1 MSAGIGLYSTVKGF
15 KNQRII
21 IPVTHY
27 IGNNTAVIEVEN
39 GTKIDLMYLNA
50 LIPFELCYIRKPF
63 LIWLVR
69 MEVAVKKILGNILWI
84 LCPPG
89 AAVVVVLNG
98 RLDAFGPADAKNTL
112 VVHVNMLI
120 VMNTRLPQTLTALA
134 CGAGLA
140 VAGLEMQTVF
150 HNPLAG
156 PSVLGISSAASL
168 GVAFVVLL
176 SGIIGGGIMSRFG
189 IFGNTALTL
198 AAIAGALAVMM
209 LIVWLSQKVQGNV
222 TLLIIGVM
230 IGYIASA
237 IIGVLKYFSSEEDIR
252 AYVIWGL
259 GSFARVTGGQV
270 YVFTGLMALLL
281 PFCMLLAKP
290 LNMLLLGEQYAISL
304 GLNIRRARLLIIT
317 SSGVLIAIVTAYCG
331 PIMFLGLAVPHI
343 CRGLFRTDDHRL
355 LLPATLLCGASIAL
369 VCNLIAR
376 LPGFEGAL
384 PINSVTALIGA
395 PVALWVLLRR
405 K

>member
-1 MSAGIGLYSTVKGF
+1 MRKYTLLTVL
-15 KNQRII
+15 II
-21 IPVTHY
+21 
-27 IGNNTAVIEVEN
+27 
-39 GTKIDLMYLNA
+39 
-50 LIPFELCYIRKPF
+50 LIPILAIINLGLGSVP
-63 LIWLVR
+63 IPAN
-69 MEVAVKKILGNILWI
+69 EVFRILFGEGSDSEVWTNI
-84 LCPPG
+84 
-89 AAVVVVLNG
+89 VL
-98 RLDAFGPADAKNTL
+98 
-112 VVHVNMLI
+112 M
-120 VMNTRLPQTLTALA
+120 TRLPQTLTAIA

-140 VAGLEMQTVF
+140 VAGLEMQNVF

-176 SGIIGGGIMSRFG
+176 SGTIGGGFMTQFG
-189 IFGNTALTL
+189 FFGNTALTL
-198 AAIAGALAVMM
+198 AAIIGAMSVMAI
-209 LIVWLSQKVQGNV
+209 IVYLSQRVRGNA
-222 TLLIIGVM
+222 TLLIVGVM

-270 YVFTGLMALLL
+270 YVFVGLMSILL
-281 PFCMLLAKP
+281 PLSMLLAKP
-290 LNMLLLGEQYAISL
+290 LNMLLLGEMYAVNL
-304 GLNIRRARLLIIT
+304 GLNIKRTRLLII
-317 SSGVLIAIVTAYCG
+317 SSAGILTAIVTAYCG

-343 CRGLFRTDDHRL
+343 CRGLFRRSDHRI
-355 LLPATLLCGASIAL
+355 LLPASLFCGADLAL
-369 VCNLIAR
+369 ICNLIAR

-405 K
+405 KK

>member
-1 MSAGIGLYSTVKGF
+1 MVNGKWINSKCVMTLLILSIPIFALLNITIGSVA
-15 KNQRII
+15 
-21 IPVTHY
+21 IP
-27 IGNNTAVIEVEN
+27 ISEV
-39 GTKIDLMYLNA
+39 
-50 LIPFELCYIRKPF
+50 F
-63 LIWLVR
+63 
-69 MEVAVKKILGNILWI
+69 NIL
-84 LCPPG
+84 LHPDSYDPS
-89 AAVVVVLNG
+89 
-98 RLDAFGPADAKNTL
+98 D
-112 VVHVNMLI
+112 VNLLI

-176 SGIIGGGIMSRFG
+176 SGTIGGGIMSRFG

-198 AAIAGALAVMM
+198 AAISGALAVMM
-209 LIVWLSQKVQGNV
+209 LIAWLSQKVQGNV

-237 IIGVLKYFSSEEDIR
+237 IVGVLKYFSSEEDIR

-270 YVFTGLMALLL
+270 YVFVGLMTLLL

-317 SSGVLIAIVTAYCG
+317 SAGVLIAIVTAYCG

-355 LLPATLLCGASIAL
+355 LLPATLFCGASIAL
-369 VCNLIAR
+369 ICNLIAR

>member
-1 MSAGIGLYSTVKGF
+1 MRKYTLLTVL
-15 KNQRII
+15 II
-21 IPVTHY
+21 
-27 IGNNTAVIEVEN
+27 
-39 GTKIDLMYLNA
+39 
-50 LIPFELCYIRKPF
+50 LIPILAIINLGLGSVP
-63 LIWLVR
+63 IPAS
-69 MEVAVKKILGNILWI
+69 EVFRILFGDGSGSEVWTNI
-84 LCPPG
+84 
-89 AAVVVVLNG
+89 VL
-98 RLDAFGPADAKNTL
+98 
-112 VVHVNMLI
+112 M
-120 VMNTRLPQTLTALA
+120 TRLPQTLTAIA
-134 CGAGLA
+134 CGSGLA

-176 SGIIGGGIMSRFG
+176 SGTIGGGFMTQFG
-189 IFGNTALTL
+189 FFGNTALTL
-198 AAIAGALAVMM
+198 AAIIGAMSVMAI
-209 LIVWLSQKVQGNV
+209 IVYLSQRVRGNA
-222 TLLIIGVM
+222 TLLIVGVM

-270 YVFTGLMALLL
+270 YVFVGLMCILL
-281 PFCMLLAKP
+281 PLSMLLAKP
-290 LNMLLLGEQYAISL
+290 LNMLLLGEMYAVNL
-304 GLNIRRARLLIIT
+304 GLNIKRTRLLII
-317 SSGVLIAIVTAYCG
+317 SSAGILTAIVTAYCG

-343 CRGLFRTDDHRL
+343 CRGLFRRSDHRI
-355 LLPATLLCGASIAL
+355 LLPATLFCGADLAL
-369 VCNLIAR
+369 ICNLIAR

-405 K
+405 KK

>member
-1 MSAGIGLYSTVKGF
+1 MRKFSILTVL
-15 KNQRII
+15 I
-21 IPVTHY
+21 V
-27 IGNNTAVIEVEN
+27 
-39 GTKIDLMYLNA
+39 
-50 LIPFELCYIRKPF
+50 LIPLLAIVNLGLGSVSIP
-63 LIWLVR
+63 IS
-69 MEVAVKKILGNILWI
+69 EVYKILLGEGSDSEVWTNI
-84 LCPPG
+84 
-89 AAVVVVLNG
+89 VL
-98 RLDAFGPADAKNTL
+98 
-112 VVHVNMLI
+112 M
-120 VMNTRLPQTLTALA
+120 TRLPQTLTAIA

-176 SGIIGGGIMSRFG
+176 SGTLGGGFMTQFG
-189 IFGNTALTL
+189 ILGNTALTL
-198 AAIAGALAVMM
+198 AAIIGALSVMAI
-209 LIVWLSQKVQGNV
+209 IVYLSQRVHGNA
-222 TLLIIGVM
+222 TLLIVGVM

-270 YVFTGLMALLL
+270 YVFVGLMCILL
-281 PFCMLLAKP
+281 PLSMLLAKP
-290 LNMLLLGEQYAISL
+290 LNMLLLGENYAVNL
-304 GLNIRRARLLIIT
+304 GLNIKRTRLMVI
-317 SSGVLIAIVTAYCG
+317 SSAGILTAIVTAYCG

-343 CRGLFRTDDHRL
+343 CRGLFRKSDHRI
-355 LLPATLLCGASIAL
+355 LLPATVFCGADLAL
-369 VCNLIAR
+369 LCNLIAR

-395 PVALWVLLRR
+395 PVALWVLLQR
-405 K
+405 KK

>member
-1 MSAGIGLYSTVKGF
+1 MKITKLTLLLLS
-15 KNQRII
+15 
-21 IPVTHY
+21 IPLF
-27 IGNNTAVIEVEN
+27 A
-39 GTKIDLMYLNA
+39 
-50 LIPFELCYIRKPF
+50 
-63 LIWLVR
+63 
-69 MEVAVKKILGNILWI
+69 
-84 LCPPG
+84 
-89 AAVVVVLNG
+89 VLNLVIG
-98 RLDAFGPADAKNTL
+98 SVPIPMSDVFSILFGGECKSEVFTN
-112 VVHVNMLI
+112 I
-120 VMNTRLPQTLTALA
+120 VLLTRLPQTLTAVA

-176 SGIIGGGIMSRFG
+176 NGMIGGGIMSHFG

-198 AAIAGALAVMM
+198 AAIIGALSVMM
-209 LIVWLSQKVQGNV
+209 LIVWLSQKVHSNA
-222 TLLIIGVM
+222 TLLIVGVM
-230 IGYIASA
+230 IGYIATA

-270 YVFTGLMALLL
+270 YVFCSIMAVLL
-281 PFCMLLAKP
+281 PLTMLLAKP
-290 LNMLLLGEQYAISL
+290 LNMLLLGEQYALNL
-304 GLNIRRARLLIIT
+304 GLNLNRARLLIIST
-317 SSGVLIAIVTAYCG
+317 AGILIAVITAYCG

-343 CRGLFRTDDHRL
+343 CRGIFNTADHRI
-355 LLPATLLCGASIAL
+355 LLPATLLCGASLAL
-369 VCNLIAR
+369 ICNLIAR

-395 PVALWVLLRR
+395 PVALFVLL
-405 K
+405 KKK